1 MTHRELDTVVLTQ
14 DLPEH
19 RLQAGD
25 VGAVVHVYE
34 GDGLEVEFVSAN
46 GGTRAV
52 LTLRDADVRSA
63 RPDEMLAVRSGDR
76 SG

>member
-34 GDGLEVEFVSAN
+34 GDGLEVEFVSAR
-46 GGTRAV
+46 GDTRAV
-52 LTLRDADVRSA
+52 ITLREADVRSA
-63 RPDEMLAVRSGDR
+63 RPDEMLSVRDGGR
-76 SG
+76 SA